1 MNDNIRR
8 EDKKLTFDTLNN
20 KKQYDSVGAQ
30 MDPITNIETA
40 TIKSKLLNDYTVAQR
55 KKLYDYNTIDAT
67 INDKKYQ
74 TELAIA
80 EGKAK
85 GQDVSSLEN
94 MLRTLGSSDYRQSQ
108 LSRVYA
114 KKGTKLRSTTE
125 QMLLDNNKNVAKAI
139 SKLNDNTMKLI
150 LKAMS

>member
-1 MNDNIRR
+1 
-8 EDKKLTFDTLNN
+8 
-20 KKQYDSVGAQ
+20 
-30 MDPITNIETA
+30 
-40 TIKSKLLNDYTVAQR
+40 
-55 KKLYDYNTIDAT
+55 
-67 INDKKYQ
+67 
-74 TELAIA
+74 LAIA

-125 QMLLDNNKNVAKAI
+125 QMLLDNNKIVAKAI
-139 SKLNDNTMKLI
+139 SKLSDNTMKLI